1 MKNCCECTHVD
12 GEGGSLYTN
21 MEVGLVEVGVRLA
34 VNLPLLVGRVL
45 LLLGK
50 NDYLLKQ
57 KDVSVVITGEKVSGV
72 LCTLPHLERVLHTQY
87 IHTCTYMYT
96 YTHSTV
102 VKKIHTLSLC

>member
-45 LLLGK
+45 LLRK
-50 NDYLLKQ
+50 NDYLLM
-57 KDVSVVITGEKVSGV
+57 SVAITGE
-72 LCTLPHLERVLHTQY
+72 
-87 IHTCTYMYT
+87 
-96 YTHSTV
+96 
-102 VKKIHTLSLC
+102 